1 MKNILIT
8 ENQLQLITE
17 ALGVPDN
24 ILNTAKEVYDM
35 VAVNL
40 KSIDEK
46 EDEYTFTNYP
56 NYILGDKKKIKI
68 DEIELTVKVE
78 EFSKHKGKPEILS
91 MGMGQEFHFDR
102 DVKFKRSVPSTK
114 AEIHITFGVGDEWEP
129 YELYSVFT
137 KDKNKHLPSIAHELK
152 HKYDKQAKELD
163 LVGRDAEYQTTQ
175 RYGNYGIPAID
186 HKFMR
191 YLYYS
196 HMTENLVRPVEIASE
211 MEYEN
216 ITKSQFY
223 QFLTHNRVYQELQE
237 IKNFTFE
244 KFINMIHKSMD
255 RVDALLNYANI
266 NYKNMS
272 DGEKIQEVLELVYIN
287 LVNNKMDIFM
297 DMTRNKRE
305 EFEDMLK
312 QMMGID
318 VNPMSGEISDVR
330 NKFFNYISK
339 FKDKPTDF
347 FKSEIENMSYVAN
360 KLLKKIS
367 KLYAMAKDDTQV
379 SESIL
384 NWEFHQQLMEKKFGK
399 RKIETSYK
407 FKK

>member
-1 MKNILIT
+1 
-8 ENQLQLITE
+8 
-17 ALGVPDN
+17 
-24 ILNTAKEVYDM
+24 
-35 VAVNL
+35 
-40 KSIDEK
+40 
-46 EDEYTFTNYP
+46 
-56 NYILGDKKKIKI
+56 
-68 DEIELTVKVE
+68 
-78 EFSKHKGKPEILS
+78 
-91 MGMGQEFHFDR
+91 
-102 DVKFKRSVPSTK
+102 
-114 AEIHITFGVGDEWEP
+114 
-129 YELYSVFT
+129 
-137 KDKNKHLPSIAHELK
+137 
-152 HKYDKQAKELD
+152 
-163 LVGRDAEYQTTQ
+163 
-175 RYGNYGIPAID
+175 
-186 HKFMR
+186 
-191 YLYYS
+191 
-196 HMTENLVRPVEIASE
+196 
-211 MEYEN
+211 
-216 ITKSQFY
+216 
-223 QFLTHNRVYQELQE
+223 
-237 IKNFTFE
+237 
-244 KFINMIHKSMD
+244 MIHKSMD
-255 RVDALLNYANI
+255 RVDVLLDYVNI
-266 NYKNMS
+266 DYKNMS
-272 DGEKIQEVLELVYIN
+272 DSKKIQEVLELVYIN

-384 NWEFHQQLMEKKFGK
+384 NWELHQQLMEKKFGK

>member
-1 MKNILIT
+1 
-8 ENQLQLITE
+8 
-17 ALGVPDN
+17 
-24 ILNTAKEVYDM
+24 
-35 VAVNL
+35 
-40 KSIDEK
+40 
-46 EDEYTFTNYP
+46 
-56 NYILGDKKKIKI
+56 
-68 DEIELTVKVE
+68 
-78 EFSKHKGKPEILS
+78 

-102 DVKFKRSVPSTK
+102 DVKFKRSVPSTN

-163 LVGRDAEYQTTQ
+163 LIGRDAEYQTTQ

-255 RVDALLNYANI
+255 RVDVLLDYVNI
-266 NYKNMS
+266 DYKNMS
-272 DGEKIQEVLELVYIN
+272 DSKKIQEVLELVYIN

-312 QMMGID
+312 QMMGIG

-384 NWEFHQQLMEKKFGK
+384 NWELHQQLMEKKFGK

>member
-91 MGMGQEFHFDR
+91 MGMEQEFHFDR
-102 DVKFKRSVPSTK
+102 DVKFKRSVPSTN

-163 LVGRDAEYQTTQ
+163 LIGRDAEYQTTQ

-255 RVDALLNYANI
+255 RVDVLLDYVNI
-266 NYKNMS
+266 DYKNMS
-272 DGEKIQEVLELVYIN
+272 DSKKIQEVLELVYIN

-312 QMMGID
+312 QMMGIG

-384 NWEFHQQLMEKKFGK
+384 NWELHQQLMEKKFGK

>member
-91 MGMGQEFHFDR
+91 MGMEQEFHFDR
-102 DVKFKRSVPSTK
+102 DVKFKRSVPSTN

-163 LVGRDAEYQTTQ
+163 LIGRDAEYQTTQ

-196 HMTENLVRPVEIASE
+196 HMVENLVRPVEIASE

-255 RVDALLNYANI
+255 RVDVLLDYVNI
-266 NYKNMS
+266 DYKNMS
-272 DGEKIQEVLELVYIN
+272 DSKKIQEVLELVYIN

-312 QMMGID
+312 QMMGIG

-384 NWEFHQQLMEKKFGK
+384 NWELHQQLMEKKFGK

>member
-91 MGMGQEFHFDR
+91 MGMEQEFHFDR
-102 DVKFKRSVPSTK
+102 DVKFKRSVPSTN

-129 YELYSVFT
+129 CELYSVFT

-163 LVGRDAEYQTTQ
+163 LIGRDAEYQTTQ

-255 RVDALLNYANI
+255 RVDVLLDYVNI
-266 NYKNMS
+266 DYKNMS
-272 DGEKIQEVLELVYIN
+272 DSKKIQEVLELVYIN

-312 QMMGID
+312 QMMGIG

-384 NWEFHQQLMEKKFGK
+384 NWELHQQLMEKKFGK